1 MRDLPLSKRPKVRSW
16 TANRPE
22 SGECRL
28 KRGRDRRWIVAS
40 WPQRGSRFAAM
51 PATNPLLQ
59 AFTTLIETVDPE
71 RADRVLRHS
80 IKLLIDNPGLHVEQ
94 ALQRLLCAFHL

>member
-1 MRDLPLSKRPKVRSW
+1 
-16 TANRPE
+16 
-22 SGECRL
+22 
-28 KRGRDRRWIVAS
+28 
-40 WPQRGSRFAAM
+40 M

-59 AFTTLIETVDPE
+59 AFTTLMETVDPE

-94 ALQRLLCAFHL
+94 ALQRLSGP